1 YTMIWLGQ
9 MFLGFFL
16 FFTLTT
22 RPIGVHSCKMDSF
35 IQAVKQI
42 EDSEPNLSPLAL
54 VRSLRRSAGLDD
66 EMTIYFLGA
75 SYNLSDAVVLINASS
90 ISFFHKAIHHMV
102 TDAGEERG
110 VVLTPDGTTV
120 ALAPLLLGI
129 ESGLKARA
137 EGTPAVG
144 LFPLTL
150 GRILGLSFFRL
161 QNVQPCHRLGPN
173 GCWDNMEHPKVFRLA
188 RAATLATDALINGG
202 MDGVILG
209 SRLSN
214 LSASEQPPALS
225 EILKGYYV
233 FSQHEGRSLNVLRHP
248 VSPKRR
254 ELSRASLQPLELHK
268 EVMETLALVWKLEK
282 IKWIAEVTGIGRVVK
297 EGLNVFVHKYWDC
310 PQVIS
315 RCQWG
320 AQPFRGTPIP
330 LSLPLP
336 FLYIHHTENPS
347 EPCLTFEKCASDMR
361 AIQRYHQDERG
372 WSDIGYSFV
381 IGSEGHIFEG
391 RGWEIQGRHTKG
403 HNSIGYGVS
412 VIGNYNSTLPSV
424 EAMDLIRHR
433 FYQCAVD
440 GGGLMANFTLHGHR
454 QVVATD
460 CPGDAFF
467 EEIKTWEHFRD

>member
-1 YTMIWLGQ
+1 N
-9 MFLGFFL
+9 
-16 FFTLTT
+16 
-22 RPIGVHSCKMDSF
+22 VCVF

-254 ELSRASLQPLELHK
+254 ELSRQFQLRSCLSLTPF
-268 EVMETLALVWKLEK
+268 
-282 IKWIAEVTGIGRVVK
+282 VTVCLCANTNLTFIFFSC
-297 EGLNVFVHKYWDC
+297 LCTDC